1 MDYILDTHVLLWSIF
16 ETNRLSQSAQQILM
30 NRESRRFVS
39 ISSMWEIAIKN
50 RIGKITADVNIQKY
64 DVPCIW

>member
-16 ETNRLSQSAQQILM
+16 ETNKLSQSAQKVLLD
-30 NRESRRFVS
+30 RESRRFVS

-50 RIGKITADVNIQKY
+50 RIGKLPLPNSLADVFQM
-64 DVPCIW
+64 